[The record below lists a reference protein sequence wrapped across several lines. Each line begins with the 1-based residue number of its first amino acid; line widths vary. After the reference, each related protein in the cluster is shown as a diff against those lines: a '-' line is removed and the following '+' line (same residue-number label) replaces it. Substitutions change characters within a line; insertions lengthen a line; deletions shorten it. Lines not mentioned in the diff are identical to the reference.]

1 MNIQDQLHEQSDV
14 LKEKTETAVEQVKE
28 SLENLQE
35 KLGEQARGVQDNVQ
49 NTTTK
54 LAADGQSL
62 ASGVQEQ
69 VGAALQDVTGHVQAV
84 VGRITDNPALEAE
97 GLARQA
103 EAEIVREHV
112 EQTDE

>member
-1 MNIQDQLHEQSDV
+1 MSIQNQLHDQSDV
-14 LKEKTETAVEQVKE
+14 LKQKTETAVAQVKE

-35 KLGEQARGVQDNVQ
+35 KVGEQARDVQGKVQ

-54 LAADGQSL
+54 LTTDGQSI

-103 EAEIVREHV
+103 EAEIVRENAEPV
-112 EQTDE
+112 DE